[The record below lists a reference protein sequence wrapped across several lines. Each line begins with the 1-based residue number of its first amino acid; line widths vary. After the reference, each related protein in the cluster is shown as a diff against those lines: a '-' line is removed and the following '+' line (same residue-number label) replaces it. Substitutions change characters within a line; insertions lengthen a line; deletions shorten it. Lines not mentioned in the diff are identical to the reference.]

1 MKSILLVTLLAI
13 STNVYAESD
22 LETDDSFFKSS
33 AAPYEDD
40 ELDRM
45 QKKNA
50 LIKSN
55 ENQKMTDTKVKDEFS
70 TATPGV
76 MQSFEAR
83 AMDERVI
90 AENKR
95 RQQAIIRQLKSSS
108 APIYQCV
115 SKDPHSFEGTKATV
129 IWMVG
134 QNGKVLDSAI
144 KDTDIVSNEIQKCI
158 HDVAMSMNFD
168 EAKTDLIKKSHVEYT
183 YKFKKRIIKPARTA
197 KAPVRT
203 KKIQRRTA
211 SQ

>member
-1 MKSILLVTLLAI
+1 MKFILLVALLAI
-13 STNVYAESD
+13 SAHAYAESD

-33 AAPYEDD
+33 TAPYEDD

-45 QKKNA
+45 HKKNA
-50 LIKSN
+50 LMKSV
-55 ENQKMTDTKVKDEFS
+55 ENQNKTENKVKDEFS
-70 TATPGV
+70 SSSPGM
-76 MQSFEAR
+76 MQSYEAQ
-83 AMDERVI
+83 AMDNKVV

-108 APIYQCV
+108 GPIYQCV
-115 SKDPHSFEGTKATV
+115 AKNPQGFQGTKATV

-134 QNGKVLDSAI
+134 QDGRVLDTAI
-144 KDTDIVSNEIQKCI
+144 KDTDIESSEIQKCI
-158 HDVAMSMNFD
+158 QDVAMNMNFL

-183 YKFKKRIIKPARTA
+183 YKFHKRIIKPMKKTAAR
-197 KAPVRT
+197 PY